1 MIDAAGFAAA
11 GQFYLAMALLALAAW
26 PLSARIFPARPG
38 AAWAFAR
45 AVAMPFVTWLAWV
58 LSILV
63 APWGAPALIAAIVAL
78 VVISIA
84 LAPMKRR
91 LFGRLRDAWRVEL
104 LYAGI
109 FLVVLTIRS
118 WSADLIGLEKFM
130 NLAFVNAI
138 YHAYALPPVDP
149 WFAGETLNYYFFGH
163 ANVALAS
170 LLSGQPTDL
179 GTNLMFA
186 HVFAASGI
194 ALAMALS
201 ALLRRTGA
209 SDRLRRALTLL
220 GVATLVFGGNLHSF
234 VYGVVRPLLASLG
247 LAEPYDYYFTHSSRF
262 IGHRPT
268 TADKTITEFPGYSI
282 TVGDLHAHVMNL
294 PITAAMLLLIVGIM
308 LGRRVGWA
316 AMSGGTTTVRRR
328 QALVSGGVL
337 ALLLGISAM
346 ANSWDVPIYLT
357 LLGVTLIAAA
367 RARGLTLVQATL
379 EAGCIAVGFL
389 LLALALSWPF
399 WRDFTPFTQG
409 LRWTIYGSPWW
420 QLFLLYGNY
429 VLAAIIALVATA
441 PLRNATQPLGHARVR
456 TAVIVLLVASAIV
469 LAVPEILYVKD
480 IYGDDNARSNTMF
493 KLSYQAYLM
502 LPVAAFAAT
511 GVVLAAARFS
521 LQYFLGLALALLC
534 ATPLA
539 FTVLAH
545 GANLFQKLGET
556 NSLYGLGFLKDGDR
570 EAAAWLE
577 AHRPP
582 PGEIML
588 EASGDSYSYGAR
600 LSAATGI
607 PTIVGWHAHE
617 WLWRN
622 SLDAWKVRADTL
634 RDFYE
639 TMNADDRGV
648 ILKSWRVRYIV
659 IGDYERSRYD
669 RLDEV
674 GLDAL
679 GPTVFTAG
687 GTRIIEI
694 VP

>member
-1 MIDAAGFAAA
+1 MIDAAGFASA
-11 GQFYLAMALLALAAW
+11 GQFYLAMALLAVAAW
-26 PLSARIFPARPG
+26 PLSAAIFPAKPG

-45 AVAMPFVTWLAWV
+45 AVAMPFVTWLAWM

-63 APWGAPALIAAIVAL
+63 APWGGPALIVAIVAL

-84 LAPMKRR
+84 AAPMKRR

-104 LYAGI
+104 LYIGI

-118 WSADLIGLEKFM
+118 WSADLMGLEKFM
-130 NLAFVNAI
+130 NLAFVNAV
-138 YHAYALPPVDP
+138 YHANALPPVDP
-149 WFAGETLNYYFFGH
+149 WFAGETLNYYYFGH

-209 SDRLRRALTLL
+209 SDQLRRGLTLL
-220 GVATLVFGGNLHSF
+220 ATATLIFGGNLHSF
-234 VYGVVRPLLASLG
+234 VYGVIRPLLASLG

-262 IGHRPT
+262 IGHRPE

-294 PITAAMLLLIVGIM
+294 PITAAMLLLIVGIL
-308 LGRRVGWA
+308 LGRRAGWA
-316 AMSGGTTTVRRR
+316 AIAGTTWYRRR
-328 QALVSGGVL
+328 QALISGGAL

-367 RARGLTLVQATL
+367 RARGLTLVQAML
-379 EAGCIAVGFL
+379 EAGCIAAAFL
-389 LLALALSWPF
+389 ILALVLSWPF

-429 VLAAIIALVATA
+429 ILAAVIALIATA
-441 PLRNATQPLGHARVR
+441 PLRNAHEPFGQARVR
-456 TAVIVLLVASAIV
+456 SAAIVLLVASAIV

-502 LPVAAFAAT
+502 LPVAAFAAV

-521 LQYFLGLALALLC
+521 LQYFVGLALALLC

-545 GANLFQKLGET
+545 GDRLFEKLGET
-556 NSLYGLGFLKDGDR
+556 NTIRGLDFLENGDG
-570 EAAAWLE
+570 EAAHYLNT
-577 AHRPP
+577 HRPP
-582 PGEIML
+582 PGEILL
-588 EASGDSYSYGAR
+588 EASGDSYTYGAR

-622 SLDAWKVRADTL
+622 SLEAWQTRANAL
-634 RDFYE
+634 SAFYQ
-639 TMNADDRGV
+639 TMNPEDRRAF
-648 ILKSWRVRYIV
+648 LKTWRVRYV
-659 IGDYERSRYD
+659 VVGDYERTSYAV
-669 RLDEV
+669 DEV

-679 GPTVFTAG
+679 GPTVFSAG

-694 VP
+694 AP